1 MEDVRVVGL
10 SRVSYEAPVLA
21 VVAVGCGRLLSA
33 SPWTAEAFDEV
44 GYRWG
49 DGPFEAEAF
58 GDPVDSYDWE
68 LSTAEGF
75 DAPAVGFSWGGGPF
89 EAEAFDPVD
98 YVWKLSEAEAFG
110 PAGGAWGGESS
121 AESFGEPVQNP
132 EWRWEP

>member
-33 SPWTAEAFDEV
+33 SPWTAEAF
-44 GYRWG
+44 
-49 DGPFEAEAF
+49 
-58 GDPVDSYDWE
+58 GDPVDSY
-68 LSTAEGF
+68 G
-75 DAPAVGFSWGGGPF
+75 
-89 EAEAFDPVD
+89 
-98 YVWKLSEAEAFG
+98 WKLSEAEGFG
-110 PAGGAWGGESS
+110 HAVDGAWGGESS